1 MKESYKE
8 FKNECLS
15 NKLRIIQTI
24 ENQLIEGK
32 LGSNSALFTDFIY
45 NTHELL
51 GIEPPK
57 NAEYEA
63 LKTDRAQEKLNE
75 VLSYINEGYII
86 KDAITKAGMYGTAFY
101 KTLNDTQ
108 ARQLQAAKVNYR
120 KKLNNN

>member
-15 NKLRIIQTI
+15 NKLRIIQSI

-32 LGSNSALFTDFIY
+32 LGSESVLFTDFIY

-57 NAEYEA
+57 NAQYEA
-63 LKTDRAQEKLNE
+63 LKTNRVQKQLNE
-75 VLSYINEGYII
+75 VLSYIMQGYTITN
-86 KDAITKAGMYGTAFY
+86 AITQCGLHSTAFY
-101 KTLNDTQ
+101 KTLSDK
-108 ARQLQAAKVNYR
+108 QAAQMQSAKRRYNDN
-120 KKLNNN
+120 KH

>member
-1 MKESYKE
+1 MKESYKD

-15 NKLRIIQTI
+15 NKLRIIQSI

-32 LGSNSALFTDFIY
+32 LGSESVLFTDFIY

-51 GIEPPK
+51 GIDPPK

-75 VLSYINEGYII
+75 VLSYINDGYTI
-86 KDAITKAGMYGTAFY
+86 KNAISKVGLHSTAFY
-101 KTLNDTQ
+101 KSLNDDQ
-108 ARQLQAAKVNYR
+108 ARQLQSAKNRYR
-120 KKLNNN
+120 NNNN

>member
-1 MKESYKE
+1 MKESYKD

-15 NKLRIIQTI
+15 NKLRIIQSI

-32 LGSNSALFTDFIY
+32 LGSESVLFTDFIY

-75 VLSYINEGYII
+75 VLSYINQGYMI
-86 KDAITKAGMYGTAFY
+86 KNAITQCGLHSTAFY
-101 KTLNDTQ
+101 KSLNDDQ
-108 ARQLQAAKVNYR
+108 ARQMQSAKNRY
-120 KKLNNN
+120 KKNNN

>member
-15 NKLRIIQTI
+15 NKLRIIQSI

-32 LGSNSALFTDFIY
+32 LGSESALFTDFIY

-63 LKTDRAQEKLNE
+63 LKNDRVQEQLDE
-75 VLSYINEGYII
+75 VLSYINEGFLI
-86 KDAITKAGMYGTAFY
+86 KNAISKAGLYDTAFY
-101 KTLNDTQ
+101 KSLNDKQ
-108 ARQLQAAKVNYR
+108 ASQLQAAKNRYR
-120 KKLNNN
+120 NNNN

>member
-32 LGSNSALFTDFIY
+32 LGSESALFTDFIY

-63 LKTDRAQEKLNE
+63 LKTYRD
-75 VLSYINEGYII
+75 
-86 KDAITKAGMYGTAFY
+86 ITKSILLINV
-101 KTLNDTQ
+101 LN
-108 ARQLQAAKVNYR
+108 LQK
-120 KKLNNN
+120 